1 MAHPSYN
8 PTLTTEPV
16 DVLIRDALILTVDA
30 ERRIIRD
37 GALAFRDGIIVAVG
51 KTGDVASRVQAREV
65 VDGRRFL
72 VAPGL
77 VNGHV
82 HVTGEPLTRGFVP
95 DDSGWY
101 SNVFEWLIPLY
112 NAQDE
117 ADERLA
123 AQLAAAELLR
133 NGVTSFIEA
142 GTIRHLDAAV
152 DGLREI
158 GIRGRVAQWAE
169 DRAFSPDGDQVA
181 MTDRAVKLMRAEME
195 RFPGDGDPL
204 ISAWPSL
211 VGHMTA
217 TDDLWREAS
226 ALARAHGAGITA
238 HMSPVEADPDWYL
251 ANTGRRPV
259 AHLAELGVLGP
270 ELCLTHAVHLD
281 DHEVELLAQTGTNVT
296 HCPMSALKGGYGAT
310 GSGKFP
316 EMAAKGVNL
325 MLGTD
330 GNNNG
335 NIGDLMRAMFLT
347 AGLFKDARRD
357 TKLFPAHQVLTMST
371 LNGARG
377 MGLSDRIGALEV
389 GKKADVVLHDLD
401 RPEWRPLTDPVS
413 QMVWSADGRS
423 VHTVFVD
430 GVKVVEDY
438 RCTRVD
444 ELALYAKAEVAGPA
458 VAVRAGLANPGP
470 WPFV

>member
-1 MAHPSYN
+1 MTHPPPES
-8 PTLTTEPV
+8 ESV

-30 ERRIIRD
+30 ERRILRD
-37 GALAFRDGIIVAVG
+37 GALAFRDGVIVAVG
-51 KTGDVASRVQAREV
+51 KTAEVAPRVRARGV
-65 VDGRRFL
+65 LDGRRFL
-72 VAPGL
+72 VAPGR
-77 VNGHV
+77 VNRHG

-123 AQLAAAELLR
+123 AQLASAELLR

-152 DGLREI
+152 DGLHET
-158 GIRGRVAQWAE
+158 GIRGRVAQWSE
-169 DRAFSPDGDQVA
+169 DRAFSPDQDQAA
-181 MTDRAVKLMRAEME
+181 MTSRAVELMQAEME
-195 RFPGDGDPL
+195 RYPDDGKAL
-204 ISAWPSL
+204 VAAWPSL

-226 ALARAHGAGITA
+226 RLARAYGVGLTA

-251 ANTGRRPV
+251 ANTGRRPIE
-259 AHLAELGVLGP
+259 HLAALGVLGP
-270 ELCLTHAVHLD
+270 EVCLAHAVHLD
-281 DHEVELLAQTGTNVT
+281 DHEVELLASSGTSVT
-296 HCPMSALKGGYGAT
+296 HCPMSALKGGYGASV
-310 GSGKFP
+310 SGRFP
-316 EMAAKGVNL
+316 EMAVQGVNL
-325 MLGTD
+325 LLGTD

-335 NIGDLMRAMFLT
+335 NIGDLMRAMFVC

-357 TKLFPAHQVLTMST
+357 TSLFPAHRVLEMAT

-377 MGLSDRIGALEV
+377 MGLADRIGSLEV
-389 GKKADVVLHDLD
+389 GKRADLVLHDLD
-401 RPEWRPLTDPVS
+401 RPEWRPLTDVVS
-413 QMVWSADGRS
+413 QMVWSADGRG

-444 ELALYAKAEVAGPA
+444 ELALYAQAEAAGA
-458 VAVRAGLANPGP
+458 SVAVRAGLSNPGP
-470 WPFV
+470 WPVV

>member
-1 MAHPSYN
+1 MTHPQTS
-8 PTLTTEPV
+8 PVPV
-16 DVLIRDALILTVDA
+16 DVLIRDALVLTVDA

-37 GALAFRDGIIVAVG
+37 GAVAFRDGAIVAVG
-51 KTGDVASRVQAREV
+51 KTAELQPRVEAREV
-65 VDGRRFL
+65 IDGRRFL

-77 VNGHV
+77 VNGHI

-158 GIRGRVAQWAE
+158 GILGRVAQWSE
-169 DRAFSPDGDQVA
+169 DRAFSPDQDQA
-181 MTDRAVKLMRAEME
+181 KETDRAIRLMQAEME
-195 RFPGDGDPL
+195 RYPAGDDQL

-226 ALARAHGAGITA
+226 RLARAHGAGITA

-251 ANTGRRPV
+251 ANTGRRPI

-270 ELCLTHAVHLD
+270 EVCLTHAVS
-281 DHEVELLAQTGTNVT
+281 TWTT
-296 HCPMSALKGGYGAT
+296 
-310 GSGKFP
+310 
-316 EMAAKGVNL
+316 
-325 MLGTD
+325 
-330 GNNNG
+330 
-335 NIGDLMRAMFLT
+335 
-347 AGLFKDARRD
+347 RRSRYW
-357 TKLFPAHQVLTMST
+357 P
-371 LNGARG
+371 R
-377 MGLSDRIGALEV
+377 
-389 GKKADVVLHDLD
+389 
-401 RPEWRPLTDPVS
+401 
-413 QMVWSADGRS
+413 
-423 VHTVFVD
+423 
-430 GVKVVEDY
+430 
-438 RCTRVD
+438 
-444 ELALYAKAEVAGPA
+444 
-458 VAVRAGLANPGP
+458 PGP
-470 WPFV
+470 TSPTAQCRR

>member
-1 MAHPSYN
+1 MTHPPPD
-8 PTLTTEPV
+8 PTFV
-16 DVLIRDALILTVDA
+16 DVLIRDALILTVDRD
-30 ERRIIRD
+30 RRILRD
-37 GALAFRDGIIVAVG
+37 GALAFRDGVIVEVG
-51 KTGDVASRVQAREV
+51 KTAEVAPRVRAREV
-65 VDGRRFL
+65 IDGRRFL

-101 SNVFEWLIPLY
+101 ANVFEWLIPLY

-123 AQLAAAELLR
+123 AQLASAEMLR

-152 DGLREI
+152 EGLREV
-158 GIRGRVAQWAE
+158 GIRGRVAQWSE
-169 DRAFSPDGDQVA
+169 DRAFAPEQDQVA
-181 MTDRAVKLMRAEME
+181 MTDRAVKLMQAEME
-195 RFPGDGDPL
+195 RYPCDGQAL
-204 ISAWPSL
+204 IAAWPSL
-211 VGHMTA
+211 VGHMTG

-226 ALARAHGAGITA
+226 RLARSHGAGLTA

-251 ANTGRRPV
+251 ANTGRRPIE
-259 AHLAELGVLGP
+259 HLAELGVLGP

-281 DHEVELLAQTGTNVT
+281 EHEVQLLASSGTSVT
-296 HCPMSALKGGYGAT
+296 HCPMSALKGGYGASV
-310 GSGKFP
+310 SGKFP
-316 EMAAKGVNL
+316 EMAAQGVNL

-335 NIGDLMRAMFLT
+335 NIGDLMRAMFVC

-357 TKLFPAHQVLTMST
+357 TKLFPAHQVLEMAT

-377 MGLSDRIGALEV
+377 MGLADRIGSLEV
-389 GKKADVVLHDLD
+389 GRRADIVLHDLD
-401 RPEWRPLTDPVS
+401 RPEWRPLTDVVS
-413 QMVWSADGRS
+413 QMVWSADGRG

-444 ELALYAKAEVAGPA
+444 ELALYAQAEEAGAA
-458 VAVRAGLANPGP
+458 VAVRAGLSNAGP
-470 WPFV
+470 WPVT

>member
-1 MAHPSYN
+1 MEHAPHP
-8 PTLTTEPV
+8 PADV
-16 DVLIRDALILTVDA
+16 DTLIRDALVLTLDPD
-30 ERRIIRD
+30 RRIIRD
-37 GALAFRDGIIVAVG
+37 GAVAVRDGIIVEVG
-51 KTGDVASRVQAREV
+51 KSAEITPRVRAREV
-65 VDGRRFL
+65 IDGRRFL

-101 SNVFEWLIPLY
+101 SNVFEWLVPLY
-112 NAQDE
+112 EAQTE
-117 ADERLA
+117 EDERLA

-133 NGVTSFIEA
+133 NGVTSFLEA

-158 GIRGRVAQWAE
+158 GIRGRVAQWAQ
-169 DRAFSPDGDQVA
+169 DRAFSPDQDQA
-181 MTDRAVKLMRAEME
+181 ALTDKAVRLMQAEME
-195 RFPGDGDPL
+195 RYPGGVETL
-204 ISAWPSL
+204 ISAWPGL

-226 ALARAHGAGITA
+226 SLARAHGAGITA

-251 ANTGRRPV
+251 ANTGRRPI

-270 ELCLTHAVHLD
+270 EVSLTHAVHLD
-281 DHEVELLAQTGTNVT
+281 DAEVELLAQTRTNVT
-296 HCPMSALKGGYGAT
+296 HCPMSALKGGYGASV
-310 GSGKFP
+310 SGKFP

-335 NIGDLMRAMFLT
+335 NIGDLMRAMFVC

-357 TKLFPAHQVLTMST
+357 TSLFPAHQVLTMAT

-377 MGLSDRIGALEV
+377 MGLSEQIGSLEV
-389 GKKADVVLHDLD
+389 GKRADIVLHDLD
-401 RPEWRPLTDPVS
+401 RPEWRPLTDVVS
-413 QMVWSADGRS
+413 QMVWSADGRG

-430 GVKVVEDY
+430 GVKVVDDY
-438 RCTRVD
+438 RCTKVD
-444 ELALYAKAEVAGPA
+444 EGALYVRAEEAGKAIAG
-458 VAVRAGLANPGP
+458 RAGLANAGP
-470 WPFV
+470 WPMV

>member
-1 MAHPSYN
+1 MAHSPRD
-8 PTLTTEPV
+8 PADV
-16 DVLIRDALILTVDA
+16 DVLIRDVLVLTLDD

-37 GALAFRDGIIVAVG
+37 GALAFRDGIIVEVG
-51 KTGDVASRVQAREV
+51 KSAEIVPRVRAREV
-65 VDGRRFL
+65 IDGRRFL

-101 SNVFEWLIPLY
+101 SNVFEWLVPLY
-112 NAQDE
+112 EAQTE
-117 ADERLA
+117 EDERLA

-133 NGVTSFIEA
+133 NGVTSFLEA

-158 GIRGRVAQWAE
+158 GIRGRVAQWAQ
-169 DRAFSPDGDQVA
+169 DRAFSPDQDQMA
-181 MTDRAVKLMRAEME
+181 LTDKAVRLMQAEME
-195 RFPGDGDPL
+195 RYPGDGDPL

-226 ALARAHGAGITA
+226 SLARAYGAGITA

-270 ELCLTHAVHLD
+270 EVSLTHAVHLD
-281 DHEVELLAQTGTNVT
+281 DAEVELLAQTRTNVT
-296 HCPMSALKGGYGAT
+296 HCPMSALKGGYGASV
-310 GSGKFP
+310 SGKFP

-335 NIGDLMRAMFLT
+335 NIGDLMRTMFVT

-357 TKLFPAHQVLTMST
+357 TKLFPAYKVLEMAT

-377 MGLSDRIGALEV
+377 MGLSGRIGSLEV
-389 GKKADVVLHDLD
+389 GKKADIVLHDLN
-401 RPEWRPLTDPVS
+401 RPEWRPLTDVVS
-413 QMVWSADGRS
+413 QMVWSADGRG

-430 GVKVVEDY
+430 GMKVVDDY
-438 RCTRVD
+438 RCTKVD
-444 ELALYAKAEVAGPA
+444 ELALYAKAEAAGQA
-458 VAVRAGLANPGP
+458 VAVRAGLSNPGP
-470 WPFV
+470 WPVV